1 MVNSAGMLIG
11 YGVIKGDYL
20 SIPQNFKLNDI
31 RLDNQ
36 QLAYKLRGIQISSG
50 NATSFV
56 AITNVNMQRATLELH
71 NKPQH
76 LFLRNI
82 NVMQESTTGP
92 ALKMNFD
99 LRKDVRGKFMAKNET
114 LLSLANIKAVN
125 EKGQSSVDIDRV
137 DQHVVNTERL
147 NFALPHR

>member
-20 SIPQNFKLNDI
+20 SIPQNFKLNNI
-31 RLDNQ
+31 HLDNR

-56 AITNVNMQRATLELH
+56 AITNVDMQRATLELH

-82 NVMQESTTGP
+82 NVMQEAAMGP
-92 ALKMNFD
+92 ALKITLICARMYAGN
-99 LRKDVRGKFMAKNET
+99 LWRKTRRCCRWRTSK
-114 LLSLANIKAVN
+114 
-125 EKGQSSVDIDRV
+125 R
-137 DQHVVNTERL
+137 
-147 NFALPHR
+147 